1 MALEQKEEEIA
12 GLERDLNELREKKY
26 AMERDLY
33 STETVE
39 KLDWRRETL
48 ISAFKKELKT
58 LCDANDAVKERY
70 REIVRLQACIN
81 ARAVDTIHDKNA
93 SLSDKK
99 VARDRLWVQGGS
111 DDEVEYL
118 RNTFILLSPFYR

>member
-1 MALEQKEEEIA
+1 MTEQKEEIA
-12 GLERDLNELREKKY
+12 GMERDLNELREKRN

-33 STETVE
+33 STEKDE

-58 LCDANDAVKERY
+58 LCDANDAVIERY
-70 REIVRLQACIN
+70 RALVRLQACIN

-99 VARDRLWVQGGS
+99 VARERILVRGGS

-118 RNTFILLSPFYR
+118 LRNTFIHLSPFYR